1 MKQTPGRGVCGTLLA
16 SMENALAVEVT
27 TDGADDRAGHGES
40 HEQNGEKGNAQDKDK
55 VVDLTCFMN
64 TIIFCCALF
73 VSFVLNFLC
82 FFLSFLDVQEKRV
95 QFCSVLFPCVFL
107 LFFFLISGVFWC
119 FLACFLWC
127 YSYLVRR
134 HQLVCF
140 FPRLI
145 CDNIGFSDS
154 VCDHII
160 CISVG

>member
-1 MKQTPGRGVCGTLLA
+1 
-16 SMENALAVEVT
+16 MENALAVEVT
-27 TDGADDRAGHGES
+27 TDGADDQAGHGES

-107 LFFFLISGVFWC
+107 LFFFFLFQEFSGVF
-119 FLACFLWC
+119 
-127 YSYLVRR
+127 
-134 HQLVCF
+134 
-140 FPRLI
+140 
-145 CDNIGFSDS
+145 
-154 VCDHII
+154 
-160 CISVG
+160 